1 MMKEKALKGC
11 FQTKKIFVV
20 MLISILLV
28 NASMTVNT
36 PVNAS
41 TQVDLT
47 EFEFTGNYSFEN
59 YDYNDEGKRDV
70 LIVNM
75 EINVITKGL
84 ISLNIFCIPFV

>member
-1 MMKEKALKGC
+1 M
-11 FQTKKIFVV
+11 
-20 MLISILLV
+20 
-28 NASMTVNT
+28 
-36 PVNAS
+36 
-41 TQVDLT
+41 VDELT